1 MNNLKYL
8 NGVLTII
15 AVCLVLLT
23 LSVIGVIP
31 KATASTANKY
41 ATVPL
46 NADGSINVR
55 IDPQTVM
62 DVNIVQ
68 LRGYEVPVKY
78 SNGLYFGYIPT
89 FDISKP
95 AR

>member
-8 NGVLTII
+8 NGVLTVI

-31 KATASTANKY
+31 KAVASTANKF
-41 ATVPL
+41 ASVPL

-89 FDISKP
+89 FEVSKP
-95 AR
+95 TR

>member
-8 NGVLTII
+8 NGVLSVI

-23 LSVIGVIP
+23 LSVIGVMP
-31 KATASTANKY
+31 KATASTANRY
-41 ATVPL
+41 AAVPL

-55 IDPQTVM
+55 IDPQTIM
-62 DVNIVQ
+62 NMNIVQ

-78 SNGLYFGYIPT
+78 SNGMYFGYIPT
-89 FDISKP
+89 FEVSKP
-95 AR
+95 IH